1 MRSLFAA
8 VVLIA
13 GAASV
18 CAQDTNVPYFVFP
31 VKGIMGLTNSDNAGK
46 PADKNYG
53 GMIDLK
59 YVEKFFP
66 GTESE
71 NFQNQLNAVFQTEI
85 VRNFPKSAI
94 SAKQVAAVRNNTHQ
108 YLPNAQ
114 CGDSTFTADNNET
127 YAVSMGINR
136 LSLYVNVW
144 DKYVDVF
151 VPVTYSLR
159 FIQMGSG
166 ELAYTISET
175 FYTRAEGFAADYLD
189 RNASSVN
196 NYVINNAG
204 IQKIKDS
211 VREDAKKAIAYLVDK
226 ASKNFK
232 PQKKTI
238 KVIAR
243 EGKYI
248 LFNGGSE
255 LGFASGP
262 SFTAVNDKQQ
272 ELAYDIV
279 YTTKGLAVG
288 VASNYGSE
296 SIRMSNSVGVGD
308 NLSFVFTQRGK
319 DDAKPDVLVN
329 QYLAS
334 YMPNNKL
341 SDEQVLNNSLAAI
354 LVDNIGMDAPFN
366 VVTHDPELFKLI
378 NQIKSEANCDSTI
391 YEKIP
396 LFSGNSD
403 NPKPVPDF
411 FLKLTTHISPE
422 YVNWG
427 VGKVNSLTTFN
438 TSVNLSILDR
448 SGVVKQSILTN
459 EVLSVS
465 KSYGKGLSSEESKQ
479 VSLKNVTTSAA
490 VNLIKQFKYKTSFVK
505 VKSINQGVANLSE
518 TLTQDGFEDI
528 QVVRPL
534 NYKGN
539 TIYIPVPGTEIKL
552 IRPAQD
558 TDKIEFKGKL
568 TTNELIQVPSID
580 HSRKAISAKC
590 TDKNGIVLQHK
601 SAIPSGGEAAIA
613 SSSLFGVKGYKLLE
627 PDPTFLAAVK
637 STLIDGKFEQS
648 EIFGPHS
655 SSACFLP
662 MEYQGVTVTSCAA
675 GKCSGN
681 ATVSSGIRV
690 FDKDVKVL
698 ESIETRKI
706 DFSDKEEESLNKF
719 ISLSAYENHVQKYLN
734 HQNKLFPKD

>member
-1 MRSLFAA
+1 MKS
-8 VVLIA
+8 LIA
-13 GAASV
+13 SIFLLACAASV
-18 CAQDTNVPYFVFP
+18 SAQETTAPYYVFA
-31 VKGIMGLTNSDNAGK
+31 VKGIAGLANSDNAGK

-53 GMIDLK
+53 GMIDLR

-66 GTESE
+66 GVESD
-71 NFQNQLNAVFQTEI
+71 NVQNQLNAVFQSEV
-85 VRNFPKSAI
+85 VRSFPRAVI
-94 SAKQVAAVRNNTHQ
+94 SAKQMAAVKNNNYQ

-114 CGDSTFTADNNET
+114 CGDTTFTADNNET

-136 LSLYVNVW
+136 LSVYVNVW

-166 ELAYTISET
+166 ELAYTVSET

-189 RNASSVN
+189 RNASSAN

-204 IQKIKDS
+204 ILKIKDS

-226 ASKNFK
+226 ASKSFK

-238 KVIAR
+238 KVVAR

-248 LFNGGSE
+248 VFNGGSE

-279 YTTKGLAVG
+279 YTTKGIAVG
-288 VASNYGSE
+288 VASNYGAE
-296 SIRMSNSVGVGD
+296 SVRLSNGVSVGD
-308 NLSFVFTQRGK
+308 NVSFVFTQRGK

-334 YMPNNKL
+334 YMPNKKL

-354 LVDNIGMDAPFN
+354 LVDNIGTEAPFN
-366 VVTHDPELFKLI
+366 VVTHDPELFKLV
-378 NQIKSEANCDSTI
+378 NQIKSEANCDSSI

-396 LFSGNSD
+396 LFSGNSAT
-403 NPKPVPDF
+403 PKPVPDY
-411 FLKLTTHISPE
+411 FLKLSSHASPE

-438 TSVNLSILDR
+438 TSVNLSIIDR
-448 SGVVKQSILTN
+448 SAVVKQSILTN

-479 VSLKNVTTSAA
+479 VSLKNVTTTAA
-490 VNLIKQFKYKTSFVK
+490 ANLIKQFKYKNTFIK
-505 VKSINQGVANLSE
+505 IKAINQGVASLSE
-518 TLTQDGFEDI
+518 PLSADGFEDI
-528 QVVRPL
+528 QLVRPL
-534 NYKGN
+534 TYKGS
-539 TIYIPVPGTEIKL
+539 TIYIPVPSNEIKI

-580 HSRKAISAKC
+580 HSRKAITAKC
-590 TDKNGIVLQHK
+590 TDKNGVILQHK
-601 SAIPSGGEAAIA
+601 SGIPSGGETVIAA
-613 SSSLFGVKGYKLLE
+613 SSLYGAKGYKLLE
-627 PDPTFLAAVK
+627 SDPIFLGAVK
-637 STLIDGKFEQS
+637 STLLDGKFEQAD
-648 EIFGPHS
+648 IFNVQNGT
-655 SSACFLP
+655 ACYLP
-662 MEYQGVTVTSCAA
+662 MEYQGLTVTSCTA
-675 GKCSGN
+675 GKCAGN

-734 HQNKLFPKD
+734 HQNKLFSKD